1 MHRLI
6 PSLSTSMVLI
16 AGCGSPLD
24 SPDAG
29 PVLDEW
35 GAPPPRAR
43 PVTEPGRLRGP
54 RPLAPLGKKRMN
66 VGYVPPN
73 ARAASAR
80 RGTHVRD
87 SGGVISGGRVT
98 DYF

>member
-1 MHRLI
+1 MAPTSPTPCADLEQALRREALQQVVVVDAHHRA
-6 PSLSTSMVLI
+6 
-16 AGCGSPLD
+16 AGRQAVGE
-24 SPDAG
+24 G
-29 PVLDEW
+29 DE
-35 GAPPPRAR
+35 GKLLA
-43 PVTEPGRLRGP
+43 RGP
-54 RPLAPLGKKRMN
+54 RPAAPLGKKRMN